1 MNDIAHTLYTVVQ
14 YVLGFGPTVLLPLVL
29 FFLALFFKVKPAK
42 ALRSSLIVGI
52 GFVGIYA
59 IFDILTRN
67 VGPAAQAM
75 VERTGISLP
84 VVDLGWP
91 PLAAITWGS
100 PIAPF
105 VIPLTM
111 LINVAMLALNK
122 TRTVDVAMLALN
134 KTRTVDVAMLAL
146 NKTRTVDVDMWN
158 YWHFALAGTLV
169 YYSTGSFV
177 LGLSAAAIAAIVVL
191 KLADWSAPLVA
202 KYFGLEGISLPTLSS
217 VVFFPIG
224 LLFDKIIDKIPGVN
238 RIHIDPEN
246 VQKKMGIFGEPMMV
260 GTILGVLLG
269 IIAGYDFK
277 HILLLGIS
285 IGGVMFILPRMVRIL
300 MEGLLPLSEAIKKYL
315 NAKYPGRDDLFIGLD
330 IAVAVGN
337 PAIISTA
344 LILTPI
350 SVFIAFLLP
359 GNKVL
364 PLGDLANLAVMA
376 SMIVLACR
384 GNIFRAVITAIPV
397 IVADLWIATKIAPF
411 ITGMAKDV
419 NFKMAEGSSG
429 QVSSFLDGGNP
440 FRFWLLEIFN
450 GNIVAI
456 GLIPV
461 LALIIYGVFRLTK
474 GTVYA

>member
-59 IFDILTRN
+59 IFDILTSN

-100 PIAPF
+100 PIVPF

-111 LINVAMLALNK
+111 LIN
-122 TRTVDVAMLALN
+122 
-134 KTRTVDVAMLAL
+134 VAMLAL

-450 GNIVAI
+450 GNIIAI

>member
-59 IFDILTRN
+59 IFDILTSN

-111 LINVAMLALNK
+111 LIN
-122 TRTVDVAMLALN
+122 
-134 KTRTVDVAMLAL
+134 VAMLAL

-300 MEGLLPLSEAIKKYL
+300 MEDLLPLSEAIKKYL

-450 GNIVAI
+450 GNIIAI

>member
-59 IFDILTRN
+59 IFDILTSN

-111 LINVAMLALNK
+111 LIN
-122 TRTVDVAMLALN
+122 
-134 KTRTVDVAMLAL
+134 VAMLAL

-350 SVFIAFLLP
+350 SVFIAFFLP

-450 GNIVAI
+450 GNIIAI

>member
-59 IFDILTRN
+59 IFDILTSN

-111 LINVAMLALNK
+111 LIN
-122 TRTVDVAMLALN
+122 
-134 KTRTVDVAMLAL
+134 VAMLAL

-224 LLFDKIIDKIPGVN
+224 LLFDKIIDKIPGAN

-450 GNIVAI
+450 GNIIAI

-461 LALIIYGVFRLTK
+461 LALVIYGVFRLTK

>member
-59 IFDILTRN
+59 IFDILTSN

-111 LINVAMLALNK
+111 LINVAMLA
-122 TRTVDVAMLALN
+122 M
-134 KTRTVDVAMLAL
+134 

-191 KLADWSAPLVA
+191 KVADWSAPLVA

-224 LLFDKIIDKIPGVN
+224 LLFDKIIDKIPSLN
-238 RIHIDPEN
+238 RIHIDPES
-246 VQKKMGIFGEPMMV
+246 VQKRLGIFGEPMMV
-260 GTILGVLLG
+260 GTILGILLG

-397 IVADLWIATKIAPF
+397 IIADLWIATKIAPF

-440 FRFWLLEIFN
+440 FRYWLLEIFN
-450 GNIVAI
+450 GNMIAI
-456 GLIPV
+456 GLVPV
-461 LALIIYGVFRLTK
+461 IALIIYAIFRLTK

>member
-59 IFDILTRN
+59 IFDILTSN

-111 LINVAMLALNK
+111 LIN
-122 TRTVDVAMLALN
+122 
-134 KTRTVDVAMLAL
+134 VAMLAL

-429 QVSSFLDGGNP
+429 QISSFLDGGNP

-450 GNIVAI
+450 GNIIAI

>member
-14 YVLGFGPTVLLPLVL
+14 YVMGFGPTVLLPLVL

-59 IFDILTRN
+59 IFDILTSN

-122 TRTVDVAMLALN
+122 TRTVDV
-134 KTRTVDVAMLAL
+134 
-146 NKTRTVDVDMWN
+146 DMWN

-191 KLADWSAPLVA
+191 KVADWSAPLVA

-224 LLFDKIIDKIPGVN
+224 LLFDKIIDKIPGLN
-238 RIHIDPEN
+238 RIHIDPES
-246 VQKKMGIFGEPMMV
+246 VQKRLGIFGEPMMV
-260 GTILGVLLG
+260 GTILGISLG

-364 PLGDLANLAVMA
+364 PLGDPANLAVMA

-397 IVADLWIATKIAPF
+397 IIADLWIATKIAPF

-440 FRFWLLEIFN
+440 FRYWLLEIFN
-450 GNIVAI
+450 GNMIAI
-456 GLIPV
+456 GLVPV
-461 LALIIYGVFRLTK
+461 IALIIYAIFRLTK

>member
-59 IFDILTRN
+59 IFDILTSN

-75 VERTGISLP
+75 IERTGISLP

-111 LINVAMLALNK
+111 LIN
-122 TRTVDVAMLALN
+122 
-134 KTRTVDVAMLAL
+134 VAMLAL

-450 GNIVAI
+450 GNIIAI

-461 LALIIYGVFRLTK
+461 LALVIYGVFRLTK

>member
-14 YVLGFGPTVLLPLVL
+14 YVLGFGPTLLLPLVL

-59 IFDILTRN
+59 IFDILTSN

-111 LINVAMLALNK
+111 LIN
-122 TRTVDVAMLALN
+122 
-134 KTRTVDVAMLAL
+134 VAMLAL

-450 GNIVAI
+450 GNIIAI

>member
-1 MNDIAHTLYTVVQ
+1 MNDISHTLYTVVQ

-59 IFDILTRN
+59 IFDILTSN

-111 LINVAMLALNK
+111 LIN
-122 TRTVDVAMLALN
+122 
-134 KTRTVDVAMLAL
+134 VAMLAL

-450 GNIVAI
+450 GNIIAI

>member
-59 IFDILTRN
+59 IFDILTSN

-122 TRTVDVAMLALN
+122 TRTVDV
-134 KTRTVDVAMLAL
+134 
-146 NKTRTVDVDMWN
+146 DMWN

-169 YYSTGSFV
+169 YYSTWSFV

-450 GNIVAI
+450 GNIIAI

>member
-59 IFDILTRN
+59 IFDILTSN

-111 LINVAMLALNK
+111 LIN
-122 TRTVDVAMLALN
+122 
-134 KTRTVDVAMLAL
+134 VAMLAL

-384 GNIFRAVITAIPV
+384 GNIFRAVITALPV

-450 GNIVAI
+450 GNIIAI

-461 LALIIYGVFRLTK
+461 LALVIYGVFRLTK

>member
-59 IFDILTRN
+59 IFDILTSN

-111 LINVAMLALNK
+111 LIN
-122 TRTVDVAMLALN
+122 
-134 KTRTVDVAMLAL
+134 VAMLAL

-260 GTILGVLLG
+260 GTILGGLLG

>member
-14 YVLGFGPTVLLPLVL
+14 YVLGFGTTVLLPLVL

-59 IFDILTRN
+59 IFDILTSN

-111 LINVAMLALNK
+111 LIN
-122 TRTVDVAMLALN
+122 
-134 KTRTVDVAMLAL
+134 VAMLAL

-450 GNIVAI
+450 GNIIAI

>member
-59 IFDILTRN
+59 IFDILTSN

-111 LINVAMLALNK
+111 LIN
-122 TRTVDVAMLALN
+122 
-134 KTRTVDVAMLAL
+134 VAMLAL

-364 PLGDLANLAVMA
+364 PLGDFANLAVMA

-397 IVADLWIATKIAPF
+397 IIADLWIATKIAPF

-450 GNIVAI
+450 GNIIAI

-461 LALIIYGVFRLTK
+461 LALVIYGVFRLTK

>member
-59 IFDILTRN
+59 IFDILTSN

-111 LINVAMLALNK
+111 LIN
-122 TRTVDVAMLALN
+122 
-134 KTRTVDVAMLAL
+134 VAMLAL

-330 IAVAVGN
+330 IAVAVSN

-450 GNIVAI
+450 GNIIAI

>member
-59 IFDILTRN
+59 IFDILTSN

-122 TRTVDVAMLALN
+122 TRTVDV
-134 KTRTVDVAMLAL
+134 
-146 NKTRTVDVDMWN
+146 DMWS

-450 GNIVAI
+450 GNIIAI

>member
-59 IFDILTRN
+59 IFDILTSN

-111 LINVAMLALNK
+111 LIN
-122 TRTVDVAMLALN
+122 
-134 KTRTVDVAMLAL
+134 VAMLAL

-384 GNIFRAVITAIPV
+384 GNIFRAVITALPV
-397 IVADLWIATKIAPF
+397 IVSDLWIATKIAPF

-450 GNIVAI
+450 GNIIAI

-461 LALIIYGVFRLTK
+461 LALVIYGVFRLTK

>member
-59 IFDILTRN
+59 IFDILTSN

-111 LINVAMLALNK
+111 LIN
-122 TRTVDVAMLALN
+122 
-134 KTRTVDVAMLAL
+134 VAMLAL

-238 RIHIDPEN
+238 RVHIDPEN

>member
-59 IFDILTRN
+59 IFDILTSN

-122 TRTVDVAMLALN
+122 TRTVDV
-134 KTRTVDVAMLAL
+134 
-146 NKTRTVDVDMWN
+146 DMWN

-191 KLADWSAPLVA
+191 KLADWSAPVVA

-450 GNIVAI
+450 GNIIAI

>member
-59 IFDILTRN
+59 IFDILTSN

-111 LINVAMLALNK
+111 LIN
-122 TRTVDVAMLALN
+122 
-134 KTRTVDVAMLAL
+134 VAMLAL

-397 IVADLWIATKIAPF
+397 IIADLWIATKIAPF

-419 NFKMAEGSSG
+419 NFKMTEGSSG

-450 GNIVAI
+450 GNIIAI

-461 LALIIYGVFRLTK
+461 LALVIYGVFRLTK

>member
-59 IFDILTRN
+59 IFDILTSN

-122 TRTVDVAMLALN
+122 TRTVDV
-134 KTRTVDVAMLAL
+134 
-146 NKTRTVDVDMWN
+146 DMWN

-169 YYSTGSFV
+169 YYSTGNFV

-260 GTILGVLLG
+260 GTILGALLG

-397 IVADLWIATKIAPF
+397 IVADLWIATNIAPF

-450 GNIVAI
+450 GNIIAI

>member
-59 IFDILTRN
+59 IFDILTSN

-105 VIPLTM
+105 VISLTM
-111 LINVAMLALNK
+111 LIN
-122 TRTVDVAMLALN
+122 
-134 KTRTVDVAMLAL
+134 VAMLAL

-450 GNIVAI
+450 GNIIAI

>member
-59 IFDILTRN
+59 IFDILTSN

-111 LINVAMLALNK
+111 LIN
-122 TRTVDVAMLALN
+122 
-134 KTRTVDVAMLAL
+134 VAMLAL

-246 VQKKMGIFGEPMMV
+246 VQKKMGIFGEPMIV

-450 GNIVAI
+450 GNIIAI

-461 LALIIYGVFRLTK
+461 LALVIYGVFRLTK

>member
-59 IFDILTRN
+59 IFDILTSN

-111 LINVAMLALNK
+111 LIN
-122 TRTVDVAMLALN
+122 
-134 KTRTVDVAMLAL
+134 VAMLAL

-224 LLFDKIIDKIPGVN
+224 LLFDKIIDKILGVN

-450 GNIVAI
+450 GNIIAI

-461 LALIIYGVFRLTK
+461 LALVIYGVFRLTK

>member
-59 IFDILTRN
+59 IFDILTSN

-111 LINVAMLALNK
+111 LIN
-122 TRTVDVAMLALN
+122 
-134 KTRTVDVAMLAL
+134 VAMLAL

-384 GNIFRAVITAIPV
+384 GNIFRTVITAIPV

-450 GNIVAI
+450 GNIIAI

-461 LALIIYGVFRLTK
+461 LALVIYGVFRLTK

>member
-59 IFDILTRN
+59 IFDILTSN

-91 PLAAITWGS
+91 PLAAITWGL

-111 LINVAMLALNK
+111 LIN
-122 TRTVDVAMLALN
+122 
-134 KTRTVDVAMLAL
+134 VAMLAL

-191 KLADWSAPLVA
+191 KVADWSAPLVA

-224 LLFDKIIDKIPGVN
+224 LLFDKIIDKIPGLN
-238 RIHIDPEN
+238 RIHIDPES
-246 VQKKMGIFGEPMMV
+246 VQKRLGIFGEPMMV
-260 GTILGVLLG
+260 GTILGILLG

-397 IVADLWIATKIAPF
+397 IIADLWIATKIAPF

-440 FRFWLLEIFN
+440 FRYWLLEIFN
-450 GNIVAI
+450 GNMIAI
-456 GLIPV
+456 GLVPV
-461 LALIIYGVFRLTK
+461 IALIIYAIFRLTK

>member
-59 IFDILTRN
+59 IFDILTSN

-75 VERTGISLP
+75 VERTGINLP

-111 LINVAMLALNK
+111 LIN
-122 TRTVDVAMLALN
+122 
-134 KTRTVDVAMLAL
+134 VAMLAL

>member
-59 IFDILTRN
+59 IFDILTSN

-111 LINVAMLALNK
+111 LIN
-122 TRTVDVAMLALN
+122 
-134 KTRTVDVAMLAL
+134 VAMLAL

-315 NAKYPGRDDLFIGLD
+315 NAKYPGRDDPFIGLD

-450 GNIVAI
+450 GNIIAI

-461 LALIIYGVFRLTK
+461 LALVIYGVFRLTK

>member
-59 IFDILTRN
+59 IFDILTSN

-75 VERTGISLP
+75 VERTGIILP

-111 LINVAMLALNK
+111 LIN
-122 TRTVDVAMLALN
+122 
-134 KTRTVDVAMLAL
+134 VAMLAL

-450 GNIVAI
+450 GNIIAI

>member
-59 IFDILTRN
+59 IFDILTSN

-111 LINVAMLALNK
+111 LIN
-122 TRTVDVAMLALN
+122 
-134 KTRTVDVAMLAL
+134 VAMLAL

-238 RIHIDPEN
+238 RIHIDPES

>member
-59 IFDILTRN
+59 IFDILTSN

-111 LINVAMLALNK
+111 LINVAMLS
-122 TRTVDVAMLALN
+122 
-134 KTRTVDVAMLAL
+134 L

-450 GNIVAI
+450 GNIIAI

>member
-59 IFDILTRN
+59 IFDILTSN

-111 LINVAMLALNK
+111 LINVAMLA
-122 TRTVDVAMLALN
+122 M
-134 KTRTVDVAMLAL
+134 

-191 KLADWSAPLVA
+191 KVADWSAPLVA

-224 LLFDKIIDKIPGVN
+224 LLFDKIIDKIPGLN
-238 RIHIDPEN
+238 RIHIDPES
-246 VQKKMGIFGEPMMV
+246 VQKRLGIFGEPMMV
-260 GTILGVLLG
+260 GTILGILLG

-285 IGGVMFILPRMVRIL
+285 IGGVMFILARMVRIL

-397 IVADLWIATKIAPF
+397 IIADLWIATKIAPF

-440 FRFWLLEIFN
+440 FRYWLLEIFN
-450 GNIVAI
+450 GNMIAI
-456 GLIPV
+456 GLVPV
-461 LALIIYGVFRLTK
+461 IALIIYAIFRLTK

>member
-59 IFDILTRN
+59 IFDILTSN

-122 TRTVDVAMLALN
+122 TRTVDV
-134 KTRTVDVAMLAL
+134 
-146 NKTRTVDVDMWN
+146 DMWN
-158 YWHFALAGTLV
+158 YWYFALAGTLV

-177 LGLSAAAIAAIVVL
+177 LGLFAAAIAAIVVL